1 MTVKSFILAAYIF
14 ASSIFRCRRGVSV
27 VSMEKSKI
35 DRKMEAVR
43 LAADHWRY
51 VEGVLLRHGVPIK
64 EVVLIGDAYRA
75 GFLRG
80 WSLAWYSRFFGIDCS
95 SAVEWEWRRFASSRS
110 WECRAA
116 AWHFRDAFLHGWKH
130 RMEEN
135 Q

>member
-1 MTVKSFILAAYIF
+1 MTAKSFILAVYLF
-14 ASSIFRCRRGVSV
+14 ARSIFWWRRDAQDVST
-27 VSMEKSKI
+27 EKSKI
-35 DRKMEAVR
+35 ERKMEAVR

-51 VEGVLLRHGVPIK
+51 VEGVLSRHGVPAR

-95 SAVEWEWRRFASSRS
+95 TAAGWEWRRFTSSRS